1 MRLRR
6 LEPVLR
12 AALSGPCRVD
22 RGSTLLA
29 AVSGGADSTAML
41 MALASIAPSRGIE
54 LFAAHLDHGLRGTES
69 AGDRAFVV
77 ALCERLGV
85 PLVSTR
91 IDARARLLERGWSGE
106 AGLRRLRRAFLL
118 RAATRVNASA
128 IATAHTADDQLET
141 LLMRLARGT
150 GLTGLGGMRPRHGV
164 WCKPM
169 LTISR
174 AAVRR
179 DLVAA
184 RIEWREDS
192 SNATRAHLRNRV
204 RLDVVPALIAA
215 LEPAGA
221 AAARAKRGEALA
233 IAAERAAGRIREA
246 RSALARE
253 AAAAL
258 IRCRRPGGALA
269 LDAAALA
276 AHPRAVQRL
285 ALARLWREAGTRDK
299 LTDRHFS
306 ALLRLLCAGGPKS
319 EVLLPQGYA
328 ARRAR
333 GTLTIACGITPN
345 PRPAPS
351 STPSES
357 LKPHD

>member
-12 AALSGPCRVD
+12 AALTGPSRV
-22 RGSTLLA
+22 GCGTTLLA

-41 MALASIAPSRGIE
+41 VALASLAPSLGITVV
-54 LFAAHLDHGLRGTES
+54 AAHLDHGLRGEAS
-69 AGDRAFVV
+69 ADDRMFVQG
-77 ALCERLGV
+77 LCERLGV
-85 PLVSTR
+85 RLVSTR
-91 IDARARLLERGWSGE
+91 MDSAARMRARGWNGE
-106 AGLRRLRRAFLL
+106 AGLRRLRRAFLM
-118 RAATRVNASA
+118 RAAKRVAAAA

-169 LTISR
+169 LAVTR
-174 AAVRR
+174 TTVRR
-179 DLVAA
+179 DLTAA

-204 RLDVVPALIAA
+204 RLDVVPALIEALVPGATAA
-215 LEPAGA
+215 T
-221 AAARAKRGEALA
+221 RVRRGEALA
-233 IAAERAAGRIREA
+233 IAAERAAGELRQA
-246 RSALARE
+246 RSALVRE

-258 IRCRRPGGALA
+258 TRCRRPGDTLTV
-269 LDAAALA
+269 DAAGLA
-276 AHPRAVQRL
+276 AHPLAVQRL
-285 ALARLWREAGTRDK
+285 ALARLWRETGARDK

-306 ALLRLLCAGGPKS
+306 ALLRLVRLGGPKS
-319 EVLLPQGYA
+319 EVLLPQGFA
-328 ARRAR
+328 ARRTR
-333 GTLTIACGITPN
+333 GSLTVAPRNTAS
-345 PRPAPS
+345 PRPAARS
-351 STPSES
+351 DRQES